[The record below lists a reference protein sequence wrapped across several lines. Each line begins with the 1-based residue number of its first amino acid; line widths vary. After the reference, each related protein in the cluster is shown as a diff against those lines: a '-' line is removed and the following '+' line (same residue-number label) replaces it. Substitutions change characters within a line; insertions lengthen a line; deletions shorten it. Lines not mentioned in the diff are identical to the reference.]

1 MLLLVT
7 SGRNITLLLSWLPL
21 ISTAGCEQARPAV
34 LAGGACSHPAVLA
47 GGDKSQPAGR
57 AGCKQAPPDFI

>member
-7 SGRNITLLLSWLPL
+7 SGRNITLFLSWLPL
-21 ISTAGCEQARPAV
+21 ISTAECEQAPPAM

-47 GGDKSQPAGR
+47 GGDKSYPEAWM
-57 AGCKQAPPDFI
+57 